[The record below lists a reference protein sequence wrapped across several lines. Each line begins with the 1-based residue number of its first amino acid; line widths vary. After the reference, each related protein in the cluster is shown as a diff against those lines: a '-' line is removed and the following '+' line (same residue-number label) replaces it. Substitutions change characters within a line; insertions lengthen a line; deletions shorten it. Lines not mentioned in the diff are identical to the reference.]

1 MSSAF
6 PQIAAALA
14 ADAALRERVMAATT
28 LAERAAILAQAGLAM
43 PTAEEIADRAAGL
56 DRAQGGASEAWL
68 LTDIEPLLDGLSI

>member
-43 PTAEEIADRAAGL
+43 PTA
-56 DRAQGGASEAWL
+56 
-68 LTDIEPLLDGLSI
+68 